1 MFGNPETTPG
11 GRALKF
17 YSSLRLDIRRIGGLK
32 DGGEI
37 VGNRVRV
44 RVVKNKVA
52 PPFKDTEFDIMYGK
66 GISKEGDIL
75 DLALMGD
82 IVEKTGSWFSYGEVK
97 IGQGRE
103 NAKQYLTDNIDI
115 LNEIIVKVRAF
126 MGIDGDN
133 EN

>member
-1 MFGNPETTPG
+1 M
-11 GRALKF
+11 
-17 YSSLRLDIRRIGGLK
+17 
-32 DGGEI
+32 
-37 VGNRVRV
+37 
-44 RVVKNKVA
+44 
-52 PPFKDTEFDIMYGK
+52 
-66 GISKEGDIL
+66 
-75 DLALMGD
+75 
-82 IVEKTGSWFSYGEVK
+82 K